1 MTIPTYLPSDNPH
14 VTPAKVPFRHHLQ
27 VQTRFTDIDML
38 GHINNNVYLSFMDLA
53 KLDYFTT
60 ISNGRLSIKD
70 IRMVVVHIDCDFT
83 APSYFGEQLQVWT
96 TIAHVG
102 ERSVTLEQRV
112 VNEATGQTKCVGR
125 TVMAGFDPATASGA
139 PIDKAWLEA
148 AATYEQRTL

>member
-14 VTPAKVPFRHHLQ
+14 VAPAKVPFRHHLQ

-70 IRMVVVHIDCDFT
+70 IRMVVVHIDCDFA

-96 TIAHVG
+96 TIVHVG

-139 PIDKAWLEA
+139 PIDTAWLEA
-148 AATYEQRTL
+148 ASAYEQRPL

>member
-1 MTIPTYLPSDNPH
+1 
-14 VTPAKVPFRHHLQ
+14 
-27 VQTRFTDIDML
+27 ML

-70 IRMVVVHIDCDFT
+70 IRMVVVHIDCDFA

-96 TIAHVG
+96 TIVHVG

-139 PIDKAWLEA
+139 PIDTAWLEA
-148 AATYEQRTL
+148 ASAYEQRPL